1 MTQKIGI
8 DEIKSG
14 RDKKIS
20 VILKKFLLKWINMI
34 PDDLELQHRYFCRLQ
49 YLVDGTDIGQL
60 NNSNPSLLTEIIP
73 TMNKFAPPNTRF
85 DEGEQR
91 TIINTSKR
99 SRVDSLIKNE
109 NNYITCESD
118 IIGAFLVTVV
128 NAKGLPVKELSV
140 SAIPVSAGPFTLIL
154 PKVMVQIS
162 ILPSSISSLVYKSG
176 AQPRSPNPVFRED
189 FLFRDIN
196 LNQAFFEGAKIVIL
210 ILLRTPLSI
219 GNETTTVI
227 SFTEISLK
235 SYLNDIITQTT
246 YTADKKINTNLI
258 SEKNEWC
265 RLFDPQTNLAIN
277 NNETGIQIK
286 IKYLGNID

>member
-1 MTQKIGI
+1 M
-8 DEIKSG
+8 
-14 RDKKIS
+14 
-20 VILKKFLLKWINMI
+20 
-34 PDDLELQHRYFCRLQ
+34 
-49 YLVDGTDIGQL
+49 
-60 NNSNPSLLTEIIP
+60 NNSQTSLLTDIIP
-73 TMNKFAPPNTRF
+73 TMNKFLPPTSNF

-99 SRVDSLIKNE
+99 SRVDLLGKNE
-109 NNYITCESD
+109 NNYIACESD
-118 IIGAFLVTVV
+118 VIGAFLVTVI

-140 SAIPVSAGPFTLIL
+140 SAIPVTAGPFTLIL
-154 PKVMVQIS
+154 PKIMVQIS

-189 FLFRDIN
+189 FLFRGMFILYHNYFNLNYYFFYYSLDIN
-196 LNQAFFEGAKIVIL
+196 LNQALFEGAKIVLL
-210 ILLRTPLSI
+210 ILLRTPLSL

-235 SYLNDIITQTT
+235 SFLNDIITQTSFNDNKT
-246 YTADKKINTNLI
+246 KTNQI
-258 SEKNEWC
+258 FERNEWC
-265 RLFDPQTNLAIN
+265 HLFDPQTNLAINN